1 MRDAPEP
8 AAGSSGRLA
17 PLREPG
23 FRAFL
28 AARFCSS
35 TGNTLWRAALAWQ
48 VFEITGSALQLGVL
62 GLTQFA
68 PTLAFSMLGGAYADA
83 HDRIRIIRWAQ
94 RATLL
99 SSAAVC
105 LATATGELNLWIL
118 YAAVVSSSVAFAFEN
133 PAGSAVLPSLVPLE
147 AFPQAVT
154 VMSSVR
160 NAGRLTGPAA
170 MGFIIH
176 AWGLASAY
184 AVHVA
189 LLGISLA
196 FLAFVRAGT
205 RPAPGQRAN
214 LAAVREGFVFLR
226 GKRVILGAMLLDLVA
241 VIFGGAVALL
251 PVYATEILDV
261 GPRGY
266 GILAAAI
273 DAGTVGMG
281 LVLIALPPMRRAG
294 LALLVA
300 VGGFGLATIL
310 FGVSEY
316 FALSIAALVLAGMSD
331 QVSMV
336 ARALILQLSTPDAL
350 RGRVNAVNMLFI
362 GASNE
367 LGAAESGFLAA
378 ATSAPFSVVFGG
390 FACLGALAVAAVAM
404 PSLRRYRIDEPPP
417 VE

>member
-1 MRDAPEP
+1 MPDTPDPRPP
-8 AAGSSGRLA
+8 ARSTGRLA
-17 PLREPG
+17 PLREPV

-28 AARFCSS
+28 AARFCS
-35 TGNTLWRAALAWQ
+35 TMGNTLWRAALAWQ
-48 VFEITGSALQLGVL
+48 VFEITGSELQLGVL
-62 GLTQFA
+62 GLAQFA
-68 PTLAFSMLGGAYADA
+68 PTLAFSLMSGAWADA
-83 HDRIRIIRWAQ
+83 HDRIRIIRGAQ
-94 RATLL
+94 WVTLL

-105 LATATGELNLWIL
+105 LATATGELNLWFL
-118 YAAVVSSSVAFAFEN
+118 YAAVVSSSIAFAFEN
-133 PAGSAVLPSLVPLE
+133 PAGSAVLPSLVPIE

-154 VMSSVR
+154 VLSSVR

-176 AWGLASAY
+176 SWDLAGAY

-189 LLGISLA
+189 LLGISLTC
-196 FLAFVRAGT
+196 LVFVHTAA

-214 LAAVREGFVFLR
+214 LAAVREGLVFLR
-226 GKRVILGAMLLDLVA
+226 GKPAILGAMSLDLFA

-251 PVYATEILDV
+251 PVYATEILHV

-266 GILAAAI
+266 GILAAAL

-294 LALLVA
+294 VALLVA
-300 VGGFGLATIL
+300 VGGFGVATIL
-310 FGVSEY
+310 FGMSQD
-316 FALSIAALVLAGMSD
+316 FSLSVAALVLAGMSD

-390 FACLGALAVAAVAM
+390 FACLGALALAIVGL
-404 PSLRRYRIDEPPP
+404 PSLRRYRIDAPGG
-417 VE
+417 